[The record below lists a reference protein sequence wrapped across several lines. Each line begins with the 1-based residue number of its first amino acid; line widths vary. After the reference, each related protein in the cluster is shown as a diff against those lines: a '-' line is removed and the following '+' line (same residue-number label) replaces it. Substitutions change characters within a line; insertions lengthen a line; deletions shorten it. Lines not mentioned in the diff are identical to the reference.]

1 VVYSSN
7 ELSKSNQLT
16 CVSHS
21 DTEYMR
27 STPVTMDIKHVLTVL
42 PIYHL
47 QLIEEKTVVGELI
60 EVMDLLREVKT
71 LKISCLSIYYGRDNW
86 EEKYDLLSSLK
97 STSKITKVCLV
108 NIDMIEEFDCL
119 MELCPYMEY
128 FKVECRNSMN
138 FEYLL
143 RHVLNKINNERN
155 QHLRLLCFNA
165 PAADEEMIKRGSVR
179 TPNIATGENFFFSIL
194 IPQLERA
201 FNFSLKFQFSRFS
214 TQWKS
219 F

>member
-16 CVSHS
+16 FVSHS
-21 DTEYMR
+21 DTEYLR
-27 STPVTMDIKHVLTVL
+27 LTPVTMDIKHVLTVL

-47 QLIEEKTVVGELI
+47 RFVEEKTVVSQLM

-71 LKISCLSIYYGRDNW
+71 LKISCLSIYYGRDIW

-108 NIDMIEEFDCL
+108 DIDMTDEFDRL

-128 FKVECRNSMN
+128 FKVEWINSMN

-165 PAADEEMIKRGSVR
+165 PAADEEMIKKLNKIIHTEKLLVDYTIQRIGDD
-179 TPNIATGENFFFSIL
+179 IYL
-194 IPQLERA
+194 
-201 FNFSLKFQFSRFS
+201 
-214 TQWKS
+214 QWK
-219 F
+219 